1 MPAPATKP
9 DVQQDDPASGPT
21 QKGVQ
26 AGAPP
31 IPRAFCDEILTV
43 LSNLPEEWPLVKI
56 DLILNKAETYYVS
69 WRRFLYLNERLRTL
83 DATSAARTISRN
95 KDRILEHLVQ
105 VLSEWI
111 VASIEPAKDLT
122 RTKEPEFMFLHTKD
136 FWFRSIWID
145 LHQALTIDRESSR
158 DRAPIGLVRCICKD
172 DYVKGKH
179 AHVKFKLSN
188 IHAFVPVWMA
198 PMMLKNFRLIA
209 AQSSP
214 VSPLGQLDYRE
225 GWFAIIPKEGQPG
238 ETLCGIQV
246 HLNDKSL
253 AEFPNRDWPAIEHW
267 AEKGLLKPDVWKARR
282 TNLSLIVKLEI
293 PISGTA
299 IQIQQQALQLDQV
312 PDSWPCNLESGWA
325 AHYGRLDMPFEA
337 MCQHLVQ
344 NQFTSDAFQGDSDS
358 YLFQWDT
365 NVWESWPDVDGQNFK
380 EDWDKEGH
388 INHPKR
394 SETVLTTEDIH
405 QLQQDTPAHN
415 ELRAPMNQFME
426 RQFANQE
433 PLRNNLL
440 IPTLEARINQ
450 AAKLRGDLAQMVHTI
465 SRNFT
470 IRDTN
475 QIMEQLILRCQ
486 GDLNVYI
493 RNETLMHNHCMEIV
507 GSLGLTML
515 DTMLSVED

>member
-1 MPAPATKP
+1 MSRAARAKVASHLEKLQEKTEHLHDFSDEAMACEFHKWCSNLQQNADYMGPVSGNVPALLQSSNLWLFGKRRLALPMEHLE
-9 DVQQDDPASGPT
+9 VQGWNVWGNNNSY
-21 QKGVQ
+21 KGV
-26 AGAPP
+26 
-31 IPRAFCDEILTV
+31 
-43 LSNLPEEWPLVKI
+43 
-56 DLILNKAETYYVS
+56 
-69 WRRFLYLNERLRTL
+69 
-83 DATSAARTISRN
+83 
-95 KDRILEHLVQ
+95 
-105 VLSEWI
+105 
-111 VASIEPAKDLT
+111 
-122 RTKEPEFMFLHTKD
+122 
-136 FWFRSIWID
+136 D
-145 LHQALTIDRESSR
+145 LHQALTIDRASSR

-337 MCQHLVQ
+337 LCQHLVQ

-365 NVWESWPDVDGQNFK
+365 NVWDTWPEVEGQNFK

-388 INHPKR
+388 INQPKR
-394 SETVLTTEDIH
+394 SETILTTDDIQ
-405 QLQQDTPAHN
+405 QLQRDTPAHN

-440 IPTLEARINQ
+440 IPTLESRIIQ
-450 AAKLRGDLAQMVHTI
+450 AAKLRGALAQMVHAI

-493 RNETLMHNHCMEIV
+493 QNEMLMHNHCMEIV
-507 GSLGLTML
+507 GSLGLKML
-515 DTMLSVED
+515 DAMLSVDD

>member
-1 MPAPATKP
+1 MSLIIIVLDKP
-9 DVQQDDPASGPT
+9 LQQWHKRFCPRQISSCSKDD
-21 QKGVQ
+21 
-26 AGAPP
+26 
-31 IPRAFCDEILTV
+31 
-43 LSNLPEEWPLVKI
+43 
-56 DLILNKAETYYVS
+56 
-69 WRRFLYLNERLRTL
+69 
-83 DATSAARTISRN
+83 
-95 KDRILEHLVQ
+95 DRILEHLVQ

-111 VASIEPAKDLT
+111 VASIEPAKELT

-145 LHQALTIDRESSR
+145 LHQALTIDRVSSR

-209 AQSSP
+209 AQSLP

-282 TNLSLIVKLEI
+282 TNLSLTVKLEI

-325 AHYGRLDMPFEA
+325 AHYGRLAMPFEA

-365 NVWESWPDVDGQNFK
+365 NVWETWPDVDGQNFK

-394 SETVLTTEDIH
+394 SETTLTTEDIQ
-405 QLQQDTPAHN
+405 QLQRDTPAHN

-440 IPTLEARINQ
+440 IPTLESRIIQ
-450 AAKLRGDLAQMVHTI
+450 AAKLRGALAQMVHAI

-493 RNETLMHNHCMEIV
+493 RNEMLMHNHCMEIV
-507 GSLGLTML
+507 GSLGLKML
-515 DTMLSVED
+515 DAMLSVDD